1 MFQAVATVDTRVAVA
16 AAVSSSLCIIFSL
29 GGDGAGASVM
39 PDLDFCYILNITG
52 PACVVCAPE
61 ITLLFLPIIFFAQPY
76 ITLFL
81 QIFVADQY
89 FFFP

>member
-29 GGDGAGASVM
+29 GGDGGGASGNA
-39 PDLDFCYILNITG
+39 DLDFCYILNITD
-52 PACVVCAPE
+52 PACVVCALNYPALLCLLFFLHSR
-61 ITLLFLPIIFFAQPY
+61 TLL
-76 ITLFL
+76 L